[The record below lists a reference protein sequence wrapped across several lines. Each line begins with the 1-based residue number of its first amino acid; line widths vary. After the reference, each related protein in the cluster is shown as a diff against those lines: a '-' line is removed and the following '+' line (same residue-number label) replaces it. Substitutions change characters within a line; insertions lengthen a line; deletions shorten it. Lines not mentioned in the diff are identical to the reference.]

1 MAKSSPG
8 SSPTVPAHQA
18 QPPAVRE
25 GPKPLAV
32 RIAPVRTRLGRHV
45 FGIGIMA
52 MGLACLVWG
61 DFITGQPVPN
71 DFPHRIALAYIVA
84 AFLVCIGIILQWRRS
99 ASFAAAALAAYYILI
114 AILVMNGPVLLAH
127 FKEYGVYEGLA
138 EQFAITAAALIVYAA
153 TARIPAALSARLTL
167 LGQAIFGLCALVW
180 GGAHFVYMNL
190 TAPLVPKWLPP
201 SQVFWGYLTGA
212 ALIAAGLAILSRIQ
226 ARRATIL
233 LTAMLASFTFLVHI
247 RILFTDHKTEFNWTE
262 LAINLAMLGAAWVVA
277 DSLAAASPQSRP
289 NPSFR

>member
-1 MAKSSPG
+1 
-8 SSPTVPAHQA
+8 
-18 QPPAVRE
+18 
-25 GPKPLAV
+25 
-32 RIAPVRTRLGRHV
+32 
-45 FGIGIMA
+45 MA

-71 DFPHRIALAYIVA
+71 NFPHRIALAYIVA
-84 AFLVCIGIILQWRRS
+84 AFLICVGIVVQWRRS
-99 ASFAAAALAAYYILI
+99 APIAAATLASYYILI
-114 AILVMNGPVLLAH
+114 VILFMNGPVLLAH

-138 EQFAITAAALIVYAA
+138 EQFAITAASLIIYAA
-153 TARIPAALSARLTL
+153 AAHLPTSPSARLTL
-167 LGQAIFGLCALVW
+167 IGQVIFGLCALVW

-201 SQVFWGYLTGA
+201 SQVFWGYLTGTA
-212 ALIAAGLAILSRIQ
+212 FILAGLAILSRVQ

-262 LAINLAMLGAAWVVA
+262 LAVNLAMLGAAWTVA
-277 DSLAAASPQSRP
+277 DSFSTP
-289 NPSFR
+289 NPQPHP